1 MQNRQEVEQGFRW
14 LISREAGYQFG
25 EQGVLAAIAEA
36 LHDLPKTCVE
46 FGAGNANDL
55 PVLVGPFI
63 NAGWSVRLIES
74 DSDNWSSLKEKYP
87 TSDIVLA
94 RVAADTIGVVDDA
107 FSEPATIVVV
117 DVDGDDLTLAK
128 AMRKRPAVLV
138 VEHWDE
144 ADPGNPRS
152 AALPKNAG
160 ETSIEGYC
168 TQANSAAVAQEL
180 GKIGYTP
187 VWVGRING
195 VYVRNDVAGRVR
207 RKMVRPDAE
216 TRLNIGGGDTQIEG
230 FINVDRRNG
239 MEAYPLPYD
248 DDTITD
254 IRASHIL
261 EHFPIDQT
269 HAVLRDWVRVL
280 KPGGRIRISVPDTTK
295 LAQQINNPTWPV
307 DLNRL
312 MYGGQTDS
320 NDFHKCGFDEAGL
333 AVEMARAGLIAI
345 ARWKDDVR
353 DNAGCHPVSLNL
365 EGYKPTTEMRDA
377 SYLRKIVGVQSVP
390 RLTFTEAE
398 NCQKR
403 IQRAL
408 GIDTHVMQGAFWGQ
422 CLERGMEKAI
432 ASGAEWI
439 LCTDYDTVFSLA
451 DVQKLCLLLE
461 ANPDVGAIAPLQMKR
476 GDNAPLMNVEKGTG
490 DLSLFRGPLV
500 DVTLAHFGCT
510 LIRVSAL
517 QKLEHPWF
525 LPVPNAEGKWE
536 DGRLDEDIYF
546 WKKFR
551 EAGNRVCVA
560 PRVCVGH
567 MQLIVTW
574 PDEHLRPIHQHT
586 KEWMEN
592 GAPANRRH

>member
-1 MQNRQEVEQGFRW
+1 MKPCGGF
-14 LISREAGYQFG
+14 
-25 EQGVLAAIAEA
+25 
-36 LHDLPKTCVE
+36 
-46 FGAGNANDL
+46 
-55 PVLVGPFI
+55 
-63 NAGWSVRLIES
+63 
-74 DSDNWSSLKEKYP
+74 LKGG
-87 TSDIVLA
+87 IV
-94 RVAADTIGVVDDA
+94 
-107 FSEPATIVVV
+107 
-117 DVDGDDLTLAK
+117 
-128 AMRKRPAVLV
+128 
-138 VEHWDE
+138 
-144 ADPGNPRS
+144 N
-152 AALPKNAG
+152 
-160 ETSIEGYC
+160 
-168 TQANSAAVAQEL
+168 EL
-180 GKIGYTP
+180 K
-187 VWVGRING
+187 
-195 VYVRNDVAGRVR
+195 
-207 RKMVRPDAE
+207 
-216 TRLNIGGGDTQIEG
+216 LNIGGGDTEIEG
-230 FINVDRRNG
+230 YVNVDRRNG
-239 MEAYPLPYD
+239 MEAYPLSYAD
-248 DDTITD
+248 ESVSD

-261 EHFPIDQT
+261 EHFPIDET
-269 HAVLRDWVRVL
+269 AKVLAEWVRVL
-280 KPGGRIRISVPDTTK
+280 KPGGRLRVSVPDMAK
-295 LAQQINNPTWPV
+295 IAEQLANPTWPV
-307 DLNRL
+307 DLNRIL
-312 MYGGQTDS
+312 YGGQTDA
-320 NDFHKCGFDEAGL
+320 NDYHKCGFDEAGL
-333 AVEMARAGLIAI
+333 AVQMARSGLIAI
-345 ARWKDDVR
+345 NRWQDDIR

-365 EGYKPTTEMRDA
+365 EGYKPTKEMQDA

-403 IQRAL
+403 IQRQL

-439 LCTDYDTVFSLA
+439 LCTDYDTIFSIA

-461 ANPDVGAIAPLQMKR
+461 ANPEVGAIAPLQMKR
-476 GDNAPLMNVEKGTG
+476 GENTPLMNVEKGTG

-517 QKLEHPWF
+517 KKMAHPWF

-586 KEWMEN
+586 KDWMEN